1 MPDFTSI
8 EKQYILELNRG
19 SYKAFDALYTLYSR
33 RLYAFALK
41 MTKSHSDAKEI
52 VQDTFV
58 RLWLNRE
65 NVLPEDSFQ
74 SYLFTIARNT
84 ILNKMRTLINMPVF
98 VDYMEY
104 MNEHHLSADNTSEGM
119 EMDEFR
125 KKLEQAKET
134 LPETQKNV
142 FELSKELG
150 LNHTEVAKQLNLSE
164 QTVRNQLSLALK
176 TLRKKLAENAVLF
189 TIFFL

>member
-1 MPDFTSI
+1 
-8 EKQYILELNRG
+8 
-19 SYKAFDALYTLYSR
+19 
-33 RLYAFALK
+33 
-41 MTKSHSDAKEI
+41 
-52 VQDTFV
+52 
-58 RLWLNRE
+58 
-65 NVLPEDSFQ
+65 
-74 SYLFTIARNT
+74 
-84 ILNKMRTLINMPVF
+84 
-98 VDYMEY
+98 MEY

-134 LPETQKNV
+134 LSETQKNV

-150 LNHTEVAKQLNLSE
+150 LSHTEVAKQLNLSE